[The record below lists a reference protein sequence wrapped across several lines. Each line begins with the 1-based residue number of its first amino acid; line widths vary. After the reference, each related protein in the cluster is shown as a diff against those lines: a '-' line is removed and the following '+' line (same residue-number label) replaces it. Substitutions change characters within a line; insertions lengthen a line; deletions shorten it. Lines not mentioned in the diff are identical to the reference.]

1 MKRVLFVCTRNS
13 ARSQMAEALVHHDL
27 AGKFEA
33 FSAGTEPSI
42 VQPTAVAVMQEL
54 GIDIAAARSKGLDEF
69 AGQQFDYVITLC
81 SQADE
86 TCPVFFG
93 GTQKIHIG
101 FPDPAEATG
110 SDQEK
115 LIAFR
120 RVRDQIRDRV
130 VGFLAGQDKT
140 SVGQEKKP

>member
-1 MKRVLFVCTRNS
+1 MNRVLFVCTRNS
-13 ARSQMAEALVHHDL
+13 ARSQMAEALVNHDL
-27 AGKFEA
+27 EGKFEA

-42 VQPTAVAVMQEL
+42 VQPMAVAVMREL
-54 GIDIAAARSKGLDEF
+54 GIDIAEARSKGLDEF

-86 TCPVFFG
+86 ACPVFFG

-120 RVRDQIRDRV
+120 RVRDQIRDQV
-130 VGFLAGQDKT
+130 VGFLAGQGEDGIH
-140 SVGQEKKP
+140 SGRY

>member
-1 MKRVLFVCTRNS
+1 
-13 ARSQMAEALVHHDL
+13 
-27 AGKFEA
+27 
-33 FSAGTEPSI
+33 
-42 VQPTAVAVMQEL
+42 MQEL

-120 RVRDQIRDRV
+120 KVRGQIRDQV
-130 VGFLAGQDKT
+130 VGFLAGQEKT